1 MRCLTL
7 ILIVFLAS
15 ILFGVSARKHQ
26 GRWFR
31 LKRGTLVEDKDVKND
46 DPSGSVDVTN
56 LNFIYHDENAKE
68 KKVGTQGRLKRGPSR
83 TRLLLKKQ
91 HLERD
96 DK

>member
-1 MRCLTL
+1 M
-7 ILIVFLAS
+7 
-15 ILFGVSARKHQ
+15 FGVSARKQHH
-26 GRWFR
+26 GFWFR

-46 DPSGSVDVTN
+46 DPSGSAGVTN
-56 LNFIYHDENAKE
+56 INFIYADENATE